1 VNAGNNITLPAR
13 GFTLLELL
21 VVCVIVALLAALVPP
36 LYSGAVPGARLK
48 AAARDLAAALRE
60 TRSLAIT
67 RNREEVLYLNLDK
80 PQYRIGGRPPR
91 IMAEGVHLSVESNST
106 QYGAR
111 PDEYRVRFFPDGSSS
126 GAAIRLDAGGR
137 AYRLDLNWLLGNIT
151 LTESIHNERRL

>member
-1 VNAGNNITLPAR
+1 MKQPAR
-13 GFTLLELL
+13 GFTLLEVL

-67 RNREEVLYLNLDK
+67 RNREEVLYLNLIK
-80 PQYRIGGRPPR
+80 PQYRIGDRPPR
-91 IMAEGVHLSVESNST
+91 ILAEGVHLSVDPNPT
-106 QYGAR
+106 QYAAPPG
-111 PDEYRVRFFPDGSSS
+111 EYRVRFFPDGSSS
-126 GAAIRLDAGGR
+126 GAAIRLDADGR

-151 LTESIHNERRL
+151 LTESINNERRL